1 MGRLILVTGGAR
13 SGKSR
18 FAETL
23 ARESGDLVV
32 FLATME
38 PRDEET
44 AARIVD
50 HQSRRPASWTTLETP
65 LELPSCLARI
75 EPAAIV
81 LLDCIGL
88 WVTNELLAA
97 VPNAETA
104 RWSEFERSI
113 GMCVELVR
121 DLVTTQQRRV
131 GPLVAVT
138 NEVGSGIV
146 PLGALSRAY
155 QDALGL
161 VNQELARAADEVHLL
176 VSGIPLRIKPMVVSQ
191 GTI

>member
-18 FAETL
+18 FAEAL
-23 ARESGDLVV
+23 AAESGDPVV

-38 PRDEET
+38 AGDEET
-44 AARIVD
+44 AARIAD
-50 HQSRRPASWTTLETP
+50 HRSRRPARWLTVEAP
-65 LELPSCLARI
+65 RGLPARLAGI
-75 EPAAIV
+75 EPAAFV

-88 WVTNELLAA
+88 WITNELLSA
-97 VPNAETA
+97 VPDPENAP
-104 RWSEFERSI
+104 WSDFERGI
-113 GMCVELVR
+113 GRCVSLAR
-121 DLVTTQQRRV
+121 DLVAAEQGRR
-131 GPLVAVT
+131 GTLVAVT

-161 VNQELARAADEVHLL
+161 VNQDLARGADEVHLL
-176 VSGIPLRIKPMVVSQ
+176 VSGIPLRIKPAPER
-191 GTI
+191 

>member
-75 EPAAIV
+75 APAAIV

-97 VPNAETA
+97 VPNTETA

>member
-1 MGRLILVTGGAR
+1 MARLILVTGGAR

-23 ARESGDLVV
+23 ARNSGDPVV

-44 AARIVD
+44 AARIAV
-50 HQSRRPASWTTLETP
+50 HHSRRPENWRTVEAARD
-65 LELPSCLARI
+65 LPACLARI
-75 EPAAIV
+75 EPGALV

-97 VPNAETA
+97 VPNPESA
-104 RWSEFERSI
+104 RWSAFERGIETCLSL
-113 GMCVELVR
+113 GR
-121 DLVTTQQRRV
+121 DLIAAGRQRA
-131 GPLVAVT
+131 GTLVAVT

-155 QDALGL
+155 RDALGL
-161 VNQELARAADEVHLL
+161 VNQELARSADEVHLL
-176 VSGIPLRIKPMVVSQ
+176 VSGLPLRIKPMVE
-191 GTI
+191 G

>member
-23 ARESGDLVV
+23 ARKSGDPVV

-38 PRDEET
+38 PCDEET
-44 AARIVD
+44 AARIAV
-50 HQSRRPASWTTLETP
+50 HQARRPETWRTV
-65 LELPSCLARI
+65 EATRDLPEHLTQI
-75 EPAAIV
+75 ETAAFV

-97 VPNAETA
+97 VPNPEGA
-104 RWSEFERSI
+104 RWSAFERGI
-113 GMCVELVR
+113 EKCIALGR
-121 DLVTTQQRRV
+121 DLIAASRERS
-131 GPLVAVT
+131 GILLAVT

-161 VNQELARAADEVHLL
+161 VNQELARSADEVHLL
-176 VSGIPLRIKPMVVSQ
+176 VSGLPLRIKPMVE
-191 GTI
+191 G